1 MKKGAW
7 VFFVLIGLI
16 LFYVIQLQYISNIS
30 SQDGQR
36 SLLQEKGDLC
46 AGIAEN
52 AVANLQAI
60 VEFQKLEILGR
71 KVNVMRRCMA
81 DNGFEENP
89 LWLAAA
95 KPIAKKNA
103 TNLNLSED
111 EALENLKR
119 ESMYIFSVANKKP
132 LYWQLKK

>member
-1 MKKGAW
+1 
-7 VFFVLIGLI
+7 
-16 LFYVIQLQYISNIS
+16 
-30 SQDGQR
+30 
-36 SLLQEKGDLC
+36 
-46 AGIAEN
+46 
-52 AVANLQAI
+52 
-60 VEFQKLEILGR
+60 
-71 KVNVMRRCMA
+71 MA